1 MGQFDVFLCHN
12 SADKAEVKAI
22 GAQLKARGIKP
33 WLDEWE
39 LRPGFSWQDVLEEQ
53 INEIDA
59 AAVFIGSNGLGP
71 WQKRELKAYLRRFVN
86 NDRPVIPVLMATA
99 PQVPQLPLFLEG
111 HTWVDFRK
119 TEPVPIDQLIWG
131 ITGKRIVIPVKT
143 EYEPPASMSIYEKV
157 AKQLGI
163 EGNAEKMLELLNKIE
178 AEPKQQFQNFVEDLG
193 NGVKLEMIAI
203 PGGSFMMGQTEAE
216 KEELIRQ
223 VGKENYQSWYANE
236 LPRHKVT
243 IQPFYLGKYPVT
255 QAQWKQIMGN
265 NPSQFQEGDKWPVEQ
280 VSWHDAQK
288 FCEALSK
295 KAGKKYRLP
304 SEAEWEYACRA
315 GTTTPYYFGETL
327 ADAQANL
334 GNRIGR
340 TTEVGRYSANAFGL
354 YDMHGNVWEW
364 CDDDC
369 MITTME
375 RQLMVVPGCMIM
387 TIVLNLQTCCAAVP

>member
-99 PQVPQLPLFLEG
+99 PQVPQLPVFLEG

-119 TEPVPIDQLIWG
+119 IEPVPIDQLIWG

-143 EYEPPASMSIYEKV
+143 EYELPASMSIYEKL

-163 EGNAEKMLELLNKIE
+163 EGNAEKMLEQLKKIE
-178 AEPKQQFQNFVEDLG
+178 AESNSSSIKILLKTWV
-193 NGVKLEMIAI
+193 MA
-203 PGGSFMMGQTEAE
+203 
-216 KEELIRQ
+216 
-223 VGKENYQSWYANE
+223 
-236 LPRHKVT
+236 
-243 IQPFYLGKYPVT
+243 
-255 QAQWKQIMGN
+255 
-265 NPSQFQEGDKWPVEQ
+265 
-280 VSWHDAQK
+280 
-288 FCEALSK
+288 
-295 KAGKKYRLP
+295 
-304 SEAEWEYACRA
+304 
-315 GTTTPYYFGETL
+315 
-327 ADAQANL
+327 
-334 GNRIGR
+334 
-340 TTEVGRYSANAFGL
+340 
-354 YDMHGNVWEW
+354 
-364 CDDDC
+364 
-369 MITTME
+369 
-375 RQLMVVPGCMIM
+375 
-387 TIVLNLQTCCAAVP
+387 